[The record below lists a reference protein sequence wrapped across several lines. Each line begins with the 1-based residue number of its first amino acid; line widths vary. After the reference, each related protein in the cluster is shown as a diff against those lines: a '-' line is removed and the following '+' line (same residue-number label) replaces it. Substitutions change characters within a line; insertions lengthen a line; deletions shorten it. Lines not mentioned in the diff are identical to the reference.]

1 MRTQDWP
8 ELLAA
13 HIDQR
18 KDMPH
23 RFGSND
29 CCRFV
34 MDAVLSMTGHD
45 PIADLRKIKTAKAI
59 ARLLRETPLREIIT
73 QRMGE
78 PLPSPLMAQRGDVV
92 MLAQGDDE
100 HLLALCLGETWAAPG
115 PERLEVGDMQRAVC
129 AWAVR

>member
-1 MRTQDWP
+1 MRAQDWP

-13 HIDQR
+13 HIEQR
-18 KDMPH
+18 KDLPH
-23 RFGSND
+23 QMGVND

-34 MDAVLSMTGHD
+34 ADAIRSMTGAD
-45 PIADLRKIKTAKAI
+45 PMADLRGIKSAKAA
-59 ARLLRETPLREIIT
+59 ARLLRTTPLQELVT
-73 QRMGE
+73 QRLGE

-92 MLAQGDDE
+92 LLMQGDDE

-115 PERLEVGDMQRAVC
+115 LQGLEIGDMQRAVC